1 MYKIEYLPCA
11 LDDLKEIAGYIMDKL
26 KNPIAAENL
35 VKEIVEKIDLLSD
48 FPYSAPCYMPIKPL
62 THEYRKLLVKNYF
75 IFYKV
80 NETEKTVTV
89 ARIIYARRNIGPL
102 LETN

>member
-26 KNPIAAENL
+26 DNPIAAENL
-35 VKEIVEKIDLLSD
+35 VKEIVEKVDLLSD
-48 FPYSAPCYMPIKPL
+48 FPYSAPCYMPIKSL

-89 ARIIYARRNIGPL
+89 ARIIYARRNIGTL
-102 LETN
+102 LENT